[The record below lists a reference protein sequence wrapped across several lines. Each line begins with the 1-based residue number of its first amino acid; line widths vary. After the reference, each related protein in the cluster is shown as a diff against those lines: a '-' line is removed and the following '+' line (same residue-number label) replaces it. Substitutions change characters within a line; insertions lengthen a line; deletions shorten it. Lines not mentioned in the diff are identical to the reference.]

1 VEGSSKRKTSK
12 VSCKFNFVLAI
23 IHGCALLGSIG
34 VCGHV
39 FLGFVGVGKT

>member
-1 VEGSSKRKTSK
+1 LEGSSKIKTSK

-34 VCGHV
+34 VCGRA